1 MEHVRSMIDTYYL
14 NFSTA
19 ISKLHIFIENFFIIR
34 FNLKKFQDFP
44 IYLIN
49 NRYFLLKLLRF
60 RAINRCHIFI
70 SIRFFF
76 FSSTLKDDKDSWNS
90 WKSMEIYPFLENCLI
105 NDRTFYLKLSPS
117 RSFDFISFSNR
128 VNEHLSTVKHLI
140 PISIVKYFESKYNL
154 KYSFSRST

>member
-34 FNLKKFQDFP
+34 FNLKKFQDFL

-76 FSSTLKDDKDSWNS
+76 FSSTLKEDKDS
-90 WKSMEIYPFLENCLI
+90 
-105 NDRTFYLKLSPS
+105 
-117 RSFDFISFSNR
+117 
-128 VNEHLSTVKHLI
+128 
-140 PISIVKYFESKYNL
+140 
-154 KYSFSRST
+154 